1 MTDTLLP
8 PVMYNKNSQGNN
20 NQIIGQGNCGLN
32 VQYNNQSMLSHV
44 DSEVSK
50 YNSSSESPMIK
61 RKKLLKQL
69 DQSFFIRLLQLEEQI
84 SKKYLTKEIINEIVN
99 LYAKCVEY
107 YDSIQD
113 HIKIYFLEKI
123 QITLSSIESLR
134 VIYSSD
140 ENSAQKTQSKYQNQS
155 DTPNYSQKKKKQN
168 NIQKNKLT
176 INKFQTE
183 SSLNTDQ
190 KSQQYSSYNEQS
202 SDIQL
207 KSNKNQIPNCASKSK
222 IENVQVSDFFSPKPS
237 QQTNGLLQNKTS
249 QKIIADLIKSSSSKQ
264 RKLEKQNQNSLQKN
278 EQLQDLKL
286 NQFKQTDTSPSSL
299 VALNQS
305 SRKSIHS
312 SRCSSLT
319 KQSPSLIKNI
329 QDFQSSFQNNQSSYM
344 KESFLEEDSCLA
356 NRNRLRF
363 TLNPNNFL
371 QCDLN
376 ISDLNPDFSLTNTS
390 HNSRIDINAGNEEKN
405 SCNKSK
411 LIEHGKALFNK
422 NLERQFLNSIKF
434 SQFENQNVIPKQ
446 TSQSEVQ
453 DLFFRPSPS
462 IPSNNKP
469 NQEERTILGVIK
481 QNTNNN
487 QETTKSQVKKP
498 SQNLNQLLEDSSQ
511 RVRQKD
517 KENQATLKQSKSLV
531 NSNSKTNEK
540 SGSTTLNS
548 INEYSI
554 QQKKIERAKRF
565 SMFITMQ
572 NQKKQRVIKQ
582 DFNNI
587 LNRFEQDAI
596 QKDQIVKSDIDNQME
611 ILKKRLQDRKS
622 KNIQDKVMKDIQQ
635 RQSSIKDLF
644 ENENYEK
651 ELRNGLH
658 TTRF

>member
-8 PVMYNKNSQGNN
+8 PVMYNKDNSQTT
-20 NQIIGQGNCGLN
+20 GQNSYNSSIQCNYQN
-32 VQYNNQSMLSHV
+32 VLSQV
-44 DSEVSK
+44 DSEISK
-50 YNSSSESPMIK
+50 YSSSAESPMIK

-140 ENSAQKTQSKYQNQS
+140 ENSAQKTTQSQYQNQS
-155 DTPNYSQKKKKQN
+155 NTPNYSQKKKKQN
-168 NIQKNKLT
+168 HIQKNKLT

-190 KSQQYSSYNEQS
+190 KSQYCSSFYDQS
-202 SDIQL
+202 SDIQS
-207 KSNKNQIPNCASKSK
+207 KSNTNKNAFCAQKTK
-222 IENVQVSDFFSPKPS
+222 IENVKVSDFFSPKPS
-237 QQTNGLLQNKTS
+237 QQQQNEALQNKTS
-249 QKIIADLIKSSSSKQ
+249 KKISDFNKSGSSKQ
-264 RKLEKQNQNSLQKN
+264 GNMETYNQSSLQKN
-278 EQLQDLKL
+278 NQLQDWQL
-286 NQFKQTDTSPSSL
+286 NQYKQIEASPSSI
-299 VALNQS
+299 AAFNQS
-305 SRKSIHS
+305 LRKSIH

-319 KQSPSLIKNI
+319 KQSPSLMKSI
-329 QDFQSSFQNNQSSYM
+329 QEFQSSFQNNQSSYM
-344 KESFLEEDSCLA
+344 KESFQEEDSSLA
-356 NRNRLRF
+356 NRNRLKF

-371 QCDLN
+371 QRDLN
-376 ISDLNPDFSLTNTS
+376 ISDLNADFSLTNTS
-390 HNSRIDINAGNEEKN
+390 HNSRIEMNVGNEEKN

-422 NLERQFLNSIKF
+422 NLERQFLNSIKL
-434 SQFENQNVIPKQ
+434 SQFENQNTTQKQ
-446 TSQSEVQ
+446 ASQSEIQ
-453 DLFFRPSPS
+453 EIFYHPSPLS
-462 IPSNNKP
+462 TQNIKQ

-487 QETTKSQVKKP
+487 QEIAKNQVKNP
-498 SQNLNQLLEDSSQ
+498 NQNLNLLLEESNQ
-511 RVRQKD
+511 KVRQRD
-517 KENQATLKQSKSLV
+517 KENQAILKQSKSLV
-531 NSNSKTNEK
+531 NSNSKVNEK
-540 SGSTTLNS
+540 SGSNTLNS

-611 ILKKRLQDRKS
+611 ILKKRLEDRKS
-622 KNIQDKVMKDIQQ
+622 KTIQDKVMKDIQK

-644 ENENYEK
+644 ENENYDK